1 MKTLFGDYGIHALSD
16 GQYGS
21 TGKGALAGW
30 LALKAH
36 VLDQKFYGTISNAGP
51 NSGHTFYH
59 NGEKHVL
66 KQLPT
71 FAVASSLLKP
81 KLSGESPHNV
91 FLTAGAI
98 IDPEILLAEVERYPD
113 VEVFLNEN
121 AAVIT
126 DEDKEAERSGTVAA
140 VAGTR
145 SGTGAALARK
155 VLRDPSAVVW
165 GCKYNLSHPRITMI
179 NAKDQNNLIRWKARR
194 YFLEV
199 SQGFSLGINQQFYP
213 KCTSRECT
221 ITQGM
226 ADAVLPPHSIM
237 RSYLSLRTFPIRVG
251 NVDGFSS
258 GDCYSDQKEMSWE
271 DFPGVEPERTT
282 VTNRVRRIFSFSYEQ
297 LAQAM
302 EANEPDFVFINFMNY
317 LQDPNEFYR
326 KFSQMLDGLGF
337 PNVGVIPGHG
347 PQPHQIGKD
356 AVR

>member
-1 MKTLFGDYGIHALSD
+1 MKTLFGDYGVHALSD
-16 GQYGS
+16 GQFGS

-36 VLDQKFYGTISNAGP
+36 MLDQPFAATISNAGP

-71 FAVASSLLKP
+71 FAVASSLLTAYP
-81 KLSGESPHNV
+81 HDRCRVILSG
-91 FLTAGAI
+91 GAI
-98 IDPEILLAEVERYPD
+98 IDPDILLAEVNRYPN
-113 VEVFLNEN
+113 VEVFVNRN

-126 DEDKEAERSGTVAA
+126 PEDKEAEHSGTVAA

-155 VLRDPSAVVW
+155 VLRDPDAVAGSW
-165 GCKYNLSHPRITMI
+165 EEYLNHPRITMI
-179 NAKDQNNLIRWKARR
+179 DARDQSVMIQWKKFR

-226 ADAVLPPHSIM
+226 ADAALPPHSVM

-251 NVDGFSS
+251 NVDGHSS
-258 GDCYSDQKEMSWE
+258 GDCYADQKEMSWD
-271 DFPGVEPERTT
+271 DFPGVVPERTT
-282 VTNRVRRIFSFSYEQ
+282 VTNRVRRIFSFSHEQ

-302 EANEPDFVFINFMNY
+302 EANEPDFVFLNFMNY
-317 LQDPNEFYR
+317 LNEPDTFYA
-326 KFSQMLDGLGF
+326 KFAQMLDGIGY
-337 PNVGVIPGHG
+337 PHVGVIPGWG
-347 PQPHQIGKD
+347 PEPHQIGKD
-356 AVR
+356 ARR